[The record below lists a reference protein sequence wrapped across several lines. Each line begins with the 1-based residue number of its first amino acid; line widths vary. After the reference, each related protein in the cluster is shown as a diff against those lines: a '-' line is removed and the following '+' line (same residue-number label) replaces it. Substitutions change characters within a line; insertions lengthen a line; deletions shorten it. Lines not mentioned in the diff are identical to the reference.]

1 MSTVA
6 AIDRPTRTATIA
18 VHGDLAIPDAKG
30 LYDCLKSISRRRDI
44 KTIVLDLGNTER
56 IDGAGMAVVS
66 LGRSMARR
74 ASKRFEIANGAARH
88 KQALELMA
96 AVPKTTID
104 QHVEAPPTKFEVL
117 GTRVLD
123 FYAGVLASLKLFGDA
138 FQQLGFV
145 IAKKKKLPKGAT
157 SGFIVAMG
165 IDALPIVCMLSALLG
180 ATLAFQGIV
189 LLQRFGAGMFVA
201 DMTGLAMVREFAPM
215 MTAIVLTGRNG
226 AAIAAELGTMRVRG
240 ELDALDAMG
249 ISSSRFLLLPR
260 LLALSFVQ
268 PALSLIGIFVGI
280 LGALIVARLSLDLP
294 ANIFW
299 ARVVG
304 RVDLMDCFHGL
315 GKSFLFAQI
324 IGFTGSY
331 FGMRT
336 TNDPSSVGSATTRTV
351 VVGIFLIILVDA
363 IAATL
368 GSLGGPR

>member
-1 MSTVA
+1 MSTSA
-6 AIDRPTRTATIA
+6 AIDRPSRTATIA

-30 LYDCLKSISRRRDI
+30 LYDCLKSLSRRRDI
-44 KTIVLDLGNTER
+44 RTIVLDLGKTER
-56 IDGAGMAVVS
+56 IDGAGIAVVS
-66 LGRSMARR
+66 LGRKLARR
-74 ASKRFEIANGAARH
+74 SGKKLEIANGTHHAR
-88 KQALELMA
+88 ALELIA
-96 AVPKTTID
+96 PPPRNTLD
-104 QHVEAPPTKFEVL
+104 QHVESPATKFEII
-117 GTRVLD
+117 G
-123 FYAGVLASLKLFGDA
+123 GHVLAFYEGVRASGKLFGDA
-138 FQQLGFV
+138 FTQLGYV
-145 IAKKKKLPKGAT
+145 LAKKKKLPKGAT
-157 SGFIVAMG
+157 SSFIVAMG

-189 LLQRFGAGMFVA
+189 LLKRFGAGMFVA

-260 LLALSFVQ
+260 LLALMFVQ
-268 PALSLIGIFVGI
+268 PALTLIGIFVGI
-280 LGALIVARLSLDLP
+280 IGAGAVARASLDLP
-294 ANIFW
+294 LNIFW

-315 GKSFLFAQI
+315 GKSFLFALI
-324 IGFTGSY
+324 IGVTGSY

-336 TNDPSSVGSATTRTV
+336 TSDPSSVGAATTRTV

-368 GSLGGPR
+368 GSLGGPA

>member
-1 MSTVA
+1 MTTA
-6 AIDRPTRTATIA
+6 ASIDRSKRTATIA
-18 VHGDLAIPDAKG
+18 VVGDLAIPDAKG
-30 LYDCLKSISRRRDI
+30 LYDCLKSISRRRDVR
-44 KTIVLDLGNTER
+44 TIVLDLGKTER

-66 LGRSMARR
+66 LGRTMA
-74 ASKRFEIANGAARH
+74 KRSGKKLEVANVDARH
-88 KQALELMA
+88 KEALELSPSA
-96 AVPKTTID
+96 PRVT
-104 QHVEAPPTKFEVL
+104 EAFEPPPTRFEVL
-117 GTRVLD
+117 GQKMLD
-123 FYAGVLASLKLFGDA
+123 FYDGVLGALKLFGDA
-138 FQQLGFV
+138 FRQLGFV
-145 IAKKKKLPKGAT
+145 LAKKKKLPKGAT
-157 SGFIVAMG
+157 SGFIISMG

-180 ATLAFQGIV
+180 ATLAFQGLV
-189 LLQRFGAGMFVA
+189 LLKRFGAGMYVA

-280 LGALIVARLSLDLP
+280 VGAGIVARLSLDLP

-331 FGMRT
+331 FGMRAT
-336 TNDPSSVGSATTRTV
+336 ADPSSVGSATTRTV

-368 GSLGGPR
+368 GSLGGM

>member
-6 AIDRPTRTATIA
+6 AIDRPSRTATIA
-18 VHGDLAIPDAKG
+18 VQGDLAIPDAKG
-30 LYDCLKSISRRRDI
+30 LYDCLKSISRRRDVR
-44 KTIVLDLGNTER
+44 TIVLDLGKTER

-66 LGRSMARR
+66 LGRKLARR
-74 ASKRFEIANGAARH
+74 AGKKLEIAGGARH

-96 AVPKTTID
+96 AVPKNTID
-104 QHVEAPPTKFEVL
+104 QHVETPPTKFEVL
-117 GTRVLD
+117 GTRVLT
-123 FYAGVLASLKLFGDA
+123 FYEDLRASVKLFGDA
-138 FQQLGFV
+138 FHQLGYV

-157 SGFIVAMG
+157 SSFIVAMG

-189 LLQRFGAGMFVA
+189 LLKRFGAGMFVA

-280 LGALIVARLSLDLP
+280 LGALVVARVSLDLP

-368 GSLGGPR
+368 GSLGGPG

>member
-1 MSTVA
+1 MTTA
-6 AIDRPTRTATIA
+6 ASIDRSKRTATIA
-18 VHGDLAIPDAKG
+18 VVGDLAIPDAKG
-30 LYDCLKSISRRRDI
+30 LYDCLKSVSRRRDVR
-44 KTIVLDLGNTER
+44 TIVLDLGKTER

-66 LGRSMARR
+66 LGRSMA
-74 ASKRFEIANGAARH
+74 KRSGKKLEVANVDAKHQKALALNATVTAAH
-88 KQALELMA
+88 DVAE
-96 AVPKTTID
+96 P
-104 QHVEAPPTKFEVL
+104 PPTRFEVL
-117 GTRVLD
+117 GQHMID
-123 FYAGVLASLKLFGDA
+123 FYGGVLASVRLFGDA
-138 FQQLGFV
+138 FKQLGFV

-157 SGFIVAMG
+157 SGFIISMG

-180 ATLAFQGIV
+180 ATLAFQGLV
-189 LLQRFGAGMFVA
+189 LLQRFGAGMYVA

-260 LLALSFVQ
+260 LLALTFVQ

-280 LGALIVARLSLDLP
+280 LGAGIVARLSIDLP

-368 GSLGGPR
+368 GSLGGW